1 MTNLA
6 LIQQHSKDCR
16 DPRTEKR
23 LGRKVISPWHGYL
36 KKGSGAGWVDKWIP
50 MEKLLAFVNRQAA
63 AIKSIEG
70 NEILVTAS
78 GWSEKEIRALRTTW
92 QTSIS

>member
-23 LGRKVISPWHGYL
+23 LGRKVISPWIPE
-36 KKGSGAGWVDKWIP
+36 KGSGAGWVDKWIP

-78 GWSEKEIRALRTTW
+78 GWSEKEIRALRTT
-92 QTSIS
+92 SEILISYL